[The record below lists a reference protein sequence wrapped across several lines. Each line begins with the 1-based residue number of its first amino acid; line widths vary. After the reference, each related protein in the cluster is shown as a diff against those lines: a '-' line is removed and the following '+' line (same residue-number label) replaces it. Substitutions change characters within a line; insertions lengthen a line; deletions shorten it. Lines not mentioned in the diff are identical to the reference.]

1 MYVIVHIDQKGVK
14 MITYEKL
21 FIVLEKKGI
30 SQNQA
35 IKQGIVNNRSL
46 NALKNNKNVTMAT
59 IDNICNMLDCEPADI
74 LTFTKDKG
82 EEK

>member
-1 MYVIVHIDQKGVK
+1 

-74 LTFTKDKG
+74 LTFTKDKR

>member
-1 MYVIVHIDQKGVK
+1 

-82 EEK
+82 EEKWAQREC

>member
-1 MYVIVHIDQKGVK
+1 

-35 IKQGIVNNRSL
+35 IKQGIFNNRSL
-46 NALKNNKNVTMAT
+46 NALKNNKNVTIAT
-59 IDNICNMLDCEPADI
+59 INNICNVLDCEPADI
-74 LTFTKDKG
+74 LTFKKDTENTEG